1 MDSSQARAIAISI
14 GITAAIAL
22 GLSLL
27 WHVPY
32 IYSVIGLVTLSLV
45 GYVVTVDEDLPGG
58 WAPIPGGA
66 KAVWLRVL
74 AMCSIL
80 AGLIALA
87 AMVPSIRAAG
97 GG

>member
-1 MDSSQARAIAISI
+1 MDSSQPRAIAISV
-14 GITAAIAL
+14 GITAANAL
-22 GLSLL
+22 GFSLL

-32 IYSVIGLVTLSLV
+32 IYSVIGLVTLSLI
-45 GYVVTVDEDLPGG
+45 GYIVTVDEDLPGG

-66 KAVWLRVL
+66 KAAWFRVL

-80 AGLIALA
+80 ACLIALA
-87 AMVPSIRAAG
+87 VMVPSIRVAG